1 MSFGSRAPSGGCL
14 TNKVRL
20 GYQYSLW
27 GSPVVIALE
36 LNLFKEHGVEVD
48 AKRFPA
54 GKDARDAVVANT
66 RDIATVSGTPC
77 EPFCALAESTL
88 GMLARMGVNPKY
100 ISALDKYFRPRRT
113 IWPRQAPYVAAR
125 ISTGQRS

>member
-1 MSFGSRAPSGGCL
+1 
-14 TNKVRL
+14 
-20 GYQYSLW
+20 
-27 GSPVVIALE
+27 VVIALE

-100 ISALDKYFRPRRT
+100 ISALDKYFQTEEDDLGKAGRLPGGKDIDWSRVL
-113 IWPRQAPYVAAR
+113 IADFLPK
-125 ISTGQRS
+125 